1 MTAAFRW
8 IVGHPWHVMLL
19 AAAATLAAATGLPG
33 LGFTAAYDAYFSPD
47 NPEWQN
53 FQAIEAKFDRRDNV
67 FMALAP
73 ADGEVFSAETLAALR
88 EATDAAW
95 ALPYASGVTS
105 LVNFHQS
112 FARGDELV
120 VEPLIPP
127 GRLSDRQRAD
137 ARERALEND
146 RIAGGLLAED
156 GNVTAVS
163 VVFDLPDSDKEAAF
177 REITTAVRQLGN
189 RLEAEHPG
197 LGVYLTGSVMLNQA
211 MVDSV
216 RWDLTH
222 LYPPFFLLMFLVL
235 AVFFRRVTTT
245 VATLGVLAMS
255 VTIAFGLAGW
265 AGVVLNTASLAAAII
280 ILTLAIADSV
290 HVLVGYAG
298 ALAEGR
304 DKPAAMR
311 ESLRI
316 NARPVLLTSLT
327 TALGFL
333 AMNFSDSPP
342 FRDLGNIVATGVVA
356 AWGLSIT
363 FLPAAMMV
371 LPAPRAGAGRLS
383 RQWLDRLA
391 RMVIARRRTL
401 MVAGLLVI
409 AGLSAAIP
417 LNRFGDNYV
426 EFFDPSIEFR
436 HDTEFINREL
446 TGMQL
451 IEYPLHAGAEG
462 AAQAPDFLRRVEA
475 LAEWFRE
482 QPEVRRVVSVTDLV
496 TRLNKAMNGGD
507 PAAARIPDSR
517 QLIAQYLLVYEMS
530 LPQGTGIN
538 DLISLDKSAVRLAV
552 VLNPIPD
559 QQMRALDARARDW
572 MRANLSRDMVTPGSS
587 ISIMFAAIARHNFAS
602 MLTGTVLAFVF
613 IAVVMAW
620 AFGSLR
626 LGLISLVPN
635 LAPLAMGFGVWG
647 LTVGQ
652 TGLATSVVASLTL
665 GIVVDD
671 SVHLLSRYRL
681 ARLEKGLSPAD
692 AVRDAFAH
700 VGVALCLTS
709 LVLILGFAL
718 MTLSAFTMTVHMGAL
733 TAIIIGLA
741 LAADF
746 LFLPPLLVTGD
757 RDAPATGGT

>member
-1 MTAAFRW
+1 MLGAFFRAV
-8 IVGHPWHVMLL
+8 VGHPWRVMVL
-19 AAAATLAAATGLPG
+19 AVAATLAAATGLPG

-47 NPEWQN
+47 NPEWRN
-53 FQAIEAKFDRRDNV
+53 FQAIEDKFDRRNNV
-67 FMALAP
+67 FLALAP
-73 ADGEVFSAETLAALR
+73 ADGDVFTADTLAAVR
-88 EATDAAW
+88 ELTDAAW
-95 ALPYASGVTS
+95 TLPYASGVTS
-105 LVNFHQS
+105 LTNFHQS

-120 VEPLIPP
+120 VEPLVPP
-127 GRLSDRQRAD
+127 GQLSEAE
-137 ARERALEND
+137 REATRDRALANK
-146 RIAGGLLAED
+146 RVAGGLLATD
-156 GNVTAVS
+156 GGVTGVS
-163 VVFDLPDSDKEAAF
+163 VVFDLPDARKETAF
-177 REITTAVRQLGN
+177 REVTTAVRALAAQ
-189 RLEAEHPG
+189 LEADHQG
-197 LGVYLTGSVMLNQA
+197 LQVYLTGSVMLNQA

-235 AVFFRRVTTT
+235 AVFFRRATTT
-245 VATLGVLAMS
+245 LATLGVLAMS

-265 AGVVLNTASLAAAII
+265 AGIVLNTASLAAAII

-298 ALAEGR
+298 ALASGR

-342 FRDLGNIVATGVVA
+342 FRDLGNIVATGVVD

-371 LPAPRAGAGRLS
+371 LPAPRSGAGRVS
-383 RQWLDRLA
+383 GQWLDRLA
-391 RMVIARRRTL
+391 GFVIARRRL
-401 MVAGLLVI
+401 LIVAGLVVI
-409 AGLSAAIP
+409 VGLASAIP

-426 EFFDPSIEFR
+426 EFFDESIEFS

-451 IEYPLHAGAEG
+451 IEYPLTAGSDG
-462 AAQAPDFLRRVEA
+462 AAQDPTFLRRVEA

-496 TRLNKAMNGGD
+496 ERLNQAMNEGD
-507 PAAARIPDSR
+507 PAAHRIPDSR
-517 QLIAQYLLVYEMS
+517 ALIAQYLLVYEMS

-559 QQMRALDARARDW
+559 QQMRALDTRARDW
-572 MRANLSRDMVTPGSS
+572 MRANLPAEMVTPGSS
-587 ISIMFAAIARHNFAS
+587 ISIMFAAIARHNFTS
-602 MLTGTVLAFVF
+602 MLSGTALAFAF
-613 IAVVMAW
+613 IALVMAW
-620 AFGSLR
+620 AFGSMR
-626 LGLISLVPN
+626 LGLVSLVPN

-671 SVHLLSRYRL
+671 SVHLLSKYRL
-681 ARLEKGLSPAD
+681 ARVEKGLSPAD
-692 AVRDAFAH
+692 AVRDAFAN

-709 LVLILGFAL
+709 LVLILGFVL

-741 LAADF
+741 LLADF
-746 LFLPPLLVTGD
+746 LFLPPLLLAGD
-757 RDAPATGGT
+757 RTDDAGT